1 MILAKDERSMLPRWL
16 RTESLFLV
24 LALVVIGCGG
34 SEVSTTVTSTTQPVA
49 TTTTMAVITTTT
61 ATTTTTTTSTT
72 TTTVPRT
79 TSAPATTT
87 TVPVT
92 TTVPAGPPQL
102 IWKADT
108 TARVVSLTFDAG
120 SDRGFGEEIL
130 DFLADQGISAT
141 FGMTG
146 TWAESNPDLVQRMVG
161 EGHTLMN
168 HTYNH
173 PHMETLT
180 TAERLDQLEKTEAIV
195 FDLTGASMIP
205 YFRPPY
211 GAYNNQVLV
220 DVGAAGYAYSIM
232 WTVDSLGWKGIP
244 ATDVVARCLDNAAP
258 GAIFLFHVGAKS
270 TDSEAL
276 PAIVAGL
283 VDAGY
288 SFATIPELIP

>member
-1 MILAKDERSMLPRWL
+1 MVL
-16 RTESLFLV
+16 LV
-24 LALVVIGCGG
+24 ALLVFGCGG
-34 SEVSTTVTSTTQPVA
+34 SEVSTTVTSTTEPAA
-49 TTTTMAVITTTT
+49 TTTTR
-61 ATTTTTTTSTT
+61 ATTTTLVTTTTSTNTTSTT
-72 TTTVPRT
+72 TTTSPTT
-79 TSAPATTT
+79 TSTPTTST
-87 TVPVT
+87 TLPVT
-92 TTVPAGPPQL
+92 TTVPSGPSQL
-102 IWKADT
+102 IWKAET
-108 TARVVSLTFDAG
+108 NERVVSLTFDAG

-130 DFLADQGISAT
+130 DFLTAQGINAT

-146 TWAESNPDLVQRMVG
+146 TWAESNPDLVQRMVA

-180 TAERLDQLEKTEAIV
+180 TPQRIDQLERTETIV

-211 GAYNNQVLV
+211 GAYNNQLLV
-220 DVGAAGYAYSIM
+220 DVGAAGYSYSIM

-244 ATDVVARCLDNAAP
+244 ASEVVERCLSGAEP
-258 GAIFLFHVGAKS
+258 GAIILLHVGAKS

-276 PAIVAGL
+276 PALVAGL
-283 VDAGY
+283 IEAGY